1 MKFISEKKFLGS
13 ISRSGIGKTSDDRSL
28 RYLDETGVLGFD
40 FTNLAIPDLSESPYE
55 GVAEGDRSVEYVM
68 VSTLFKLVQ
77 VLDLFPVYLYASDNE
92 WADENLARLVS
103 QKYITADEASV
114 LQNVIDQ
121 DHGMDVA
128 VIGRDEIK
136 EAVRLITPQITALS
150 TECCAVDDKG
160 RFLATFSQDDE
171 VSFDTKDKALYNA
184 SKEFILKLK
193 NLPFEIIQ
201 AEDYL

>member
-1 MKFISEKKFLGS
+1 MKFISENEFLGL

-28 RYLDETGVLGFD
+28 RYTDETGVLGFD
-40 FTNLAIPDLSESPYE
+40 FTNLAIPDMSKSPYE
-55 GVAEGDRSVEYVM
+55 GVAEGDRSVEYAM
-68 VSTLFKLVQ
+68 VSTLFKLME
-77 VLDLFPVYLYASDNE
+77 VLALFPVYLFASDNE
-92 WADENLARLVS
+92 WADEDLGRLVS
-103 QKYITADEASV
+103 QNYITADESSV

-121 DHGMDVA
+121 DRGMDVV
-128 VIGRDEIK
+128 VIGRDEVK

-171 VSFDTKDKALYNA
+171 VSFNTKDNALYNA